1 MVAGTVASTI
11 DIASDG
17 FCVDQLTRTGYGWG
31 NSVQVGGSYLGMMCG
46 GGGVPDAVGGIR
58 LACRHADDGGADYG
72 AVTPAV
78 AHYGAD
84 ANSDYPRM
92 FRR

>member
-46 GGGVPDAVGGIR
+46 GGVFLMLSAASGWPVAMLMMAVLIMALSLLPGALRSRREQR
-58 LACRHADDGGADYG
+58 L
-72 AVTPAV
+72 
-78 AHYGAD
+78 
-84 ANSDYPRM
+84 SRM

>member
-46 GGGVPDAVGGIR
+46 GGVFLMLSAASE

-78 AHYGAD
+78 AHYG
-84 ANSDYPRM
+84 SRREQRLSRM